1 MQLRRNRGFTLTELA
16 VVFAIVALL
25 IGGAMMTLSA
35 QVDTRNSEETL
46 RRLNAAADAVIAF
59 AIVNKRLPCPAI
71 AGGVESFC
79 AASTGTCAGTETTVV
94 QAHGNCSNFYNGFL
108 PAVSVGASA
117 QDGNGF
123 AVDAWGN
130 RLRYAVA
137 RDNTG
142 CTIAPPANTRVFT
155 SMANLKTY
163 GVGCRPNDLDIC
175 TTAACAARAV
185 SQQTAVFLVFSSGKN
200 GAIAAAHG
208 ADETENLDNDAR
220 FVNRLPASA
229 DSLLGVYDDQ
239 VVMMPVGV
247 VYSKLISAGVLP

>member
-1 MQLRRNRGFTLTELA
+1 MRRNRGFTLTELA

-25 IGGAMMTLSA
+25 VGGAMMTLSA
-35 QVDTRNSEETL
+35 QVDTRNNDETL
-46 RRLNAAADAVIAF
+46 RRLNAAADAVVAF

-71 AGGVESFC
+71 NAGVESFC
-79 AASTGTCAGTETTVV
+79 VAATGTCSGTETTAV
-94 QAHGNCSNFYNGFL
+94 QAHGNCSNFYNGLL

-142 CTIAPPANTRVFT
+142 CTTAPPANTRVFT
-155 SMANLKTY
+155 SAANLKTY

-185 SQQTAVFLVFSSGKN
+185 SQQTAVFIVYSTGKN

-220 FVNRLPASA
+220 FVNRLPAGQESA
-229 DSLLGVYDDQ
+229 LGVYDDM
-239 VVMMPVGV
+239 VVMVPVGM